1 MADPVHLRINLSW
14 MAQKC
19 DRSVHCGSFDWRL
32 NQLRGR
38 AGGGLR
44 RTELWRKFKWSRIW
58 RIFNGLRGLQPA
70 SIGSSNVSACRAAH
84 TSELRQNP

>member
-44 RTELWRKFKWSRIW
+44 RTELWRKFK
-58 RIFNGLRGLQPA
+58 
-70 SIGSSNVSACRAAH
+70 
-84 TSELRQNP
+84 